1 MAASVDRPSTAGG
14 LTDVSVWPVITC
26 REARVVAGFLAEAF
40 GFELIRILED
50 SGVVTRAE
58 LGWPTGR
65 GGVMLREAHPT
76 YPAEPAFRAAMHSGP
91 STVFVVSDH
100 VEDVFRRAQARGA
113 EVVRP
118 VRDMREGV
126 QAFVVLDPER
136 NVWVFS
142 NRTFGG
148 ADR

>member
-1 MAASVDRPSTAGG
+1 VAASIDQPSVGGG
-14 LTDVSVWPVITC
+14 LTDVSIWPVITC
-26 REARVVAGFLAEAF
+26 RDARAVASFLVEAF

-76 YPAEPAFRAAMHSGP
+76 YPSEPAFRAAMHSGP
-91 STVFVVSDH
+91 STVFVVSDDLP
-100 VEDVFRRAQARGA
+100 EVFRRAEARGA